1 MRLMNFWLGNLAW
14 KLISH
19 FRGGQEQIT
28 AADRCVQGTGR
39 RCQQGQGL
47 PKTAVFP
54 VASHSALLAA
64 GRSWSWPQKKTTSPL
79 LQPPCPPLDLF
90 SDLAPCKVE
99 LSKSLLL
106 SLSSVALPSSPILTL
121 VALSSTVSP
130 RHTNHQ
136 GANFQRCEHAFP
148 RAITQVSSRDWRTLS
163 DAYIV
168 C

>member
-1 MRLMNFWLGNLAW
+1 MRARYGKALPAGARLAQDSS
-14 KLISH
+14 LPGGLTLSPA
-19 FRGGQEQIT
+19 RGWPEL
-28 AADRCVQGTGR
+28 V
-39 RCQQGQGL
+39 
-47 PKTAVFP
+47 
-54 VASHSALLAA
+54 LAPEKNHL
-64 GRSWSWPQKKTTSPL
+64 SL
-79 LQPPCPPLDLF
+79 LQPPFPPLDLF

-99 LSKSLLL
+99 LSKPLLL

-136 GANFQRCEHAFP
+136 GANFQRCEHASP
-148 RAITQVSSRDWRTLS
+148 RAITQVSSWDWRTLS